1 MQPAV
6 LIRLRPTGPWRYGP
20 GEGGHDRIDTLYRS
34 DRLYSAIT
42 LSMKQLG
49 FLEEWLEATVRSG
62 SAAVAFTS
70 LFPFQGDTLFVPPPS
85 TLWPPPASLVT
96 TPSPVFLS
104 KIRWRVARFVP
115 LTLVESLLLGQ
126 NVLADQWAPDP
137 ESACLLRR
145 DRPNTPPFHVVVRS
159 SAAVDR
165 LSKSAVSVHNVA
177 CVEFEVGA
185 GLWTAVRYKNEQ
197 TQSAWGER
205 VEAAFRLLSDTGFG
219 GKRSSGW
226 GQTAPPEFQKG
237 DWPGL
242 LMPKLTRAQARAN
255 GALSGPQES
264 SLYWLL
270 SLYSPSSAD
279 EVDWESGAYEVTLR
293 GGRVDSSENS
303 GATKKHA
310 RMIAEGSVLAAAA
323 EPTGAAIEVAPDGF
337 AHPVYRSGL
346 ALALKLPTF
355 ELGANEGP
363 VEEPSDSEPPEV
375 AAQTETPTP
384 ADQFQ
389 TPAPAVLPDDPLPEP
404 EPDSVPDV
412 QPQETVPADESVED
426 IPNNEPNPEPE
437 PEEEHQDHSDEL

>member
-20 GEGGHDRIDTLYRS
+20 GEGGHDRVDTLFRS
-34 DRLYSAIT
+34 DRLYSAFT
-42 LSMKQLG
+42 LAMKQLG
-49 FLEEWLEATVRSG
+49 FLDEWLEATARSG

-165 LSKSAVSVHNVA
+165 LSKSTVSIHNVA

-185 GLWTAVRYKNEQ
+185 GLWTVARYQNEQ
-197 TQSAWGER
+197 AQSAWGER

-226 GQTAPPEFQKG
+226 GQTATPEFQKG

-242 LMPKLTRAQARAN
+242 LLPKLTRAQARLN
-255 GALSGPQES
+255 GALSGGEES

-270 SLYSPSSAD
+270 SLYSPSTAD
-279 EVDWESGAYEVTLR
+279 EIDWESGAYEVTLR

-310 RMIAEGSVLAAAA
+310 RMITEGSVLAVVA
-323 EPTGAAIEVAPDGF
+323 EPAGAAVDVAPDGF
-337 AHPVYRSGL
+337 AHPVYRSGV

-355 ELGANEGP
+355 EMGANGGP
-363 VEEPSDSEPPEV
+363 VEEPSDSEPPET
-375 AAQTETPTP
+375 AARIE
-384 ADQFQ
+384 

-404 EPDSVPDV
+404 ESGTETVTDSVPDA
-412 QPQETVPADESVED
+412 QPETTVPADESVED
-426 IPNNEPNPEPE
+426 IPSNDPNPEPR
-437 PEEEHQDHSDEL
+437 PEEEHQEHSDEL

>member
-6 LIRLRPTGPWRYGP
+6 LIRLRPSGPWRYGP
-20 GEGGHDRIDTLYRS
+20 GDGGHDRVDTLYRS
-34 DRLYSAIT
+34 DRLYSAVT
-42 LSMKQLG
+42 LAMKQLG
-49 FLEEWLEATVRSG
+49 FLDEWLETTVRSG
-62 SAAVAFTS
+62 SAGVAFTS

-145 DRPNTPPFHVVVRS
+145 DRPTTPPFHVVVRS

-165 LSKSAVSVHNVA
+165 LSKGAVSVHNVA

-185 GLWTAVRYKNEQ
+185 GLWTVVRYRNEQ
-197 TQSAWGER
+197 AQSAWGER

-226 GQTAPPEFQKG
+226 GQTATPEFQKG

-242 LMPKLTRAQARAN
+242 LLPKLTRAQARSN
-255 GALSGPQES
+255 GVLSGAEES

-279 EVDWESGAYEVTLR
+279 EIDWELGAYEITLR

-303 GATKKHA
+303 GATKKQA
-310 RMIAEGSVLAAAA
+310 RMIAEGSVLAVAA
-323 EPTGAAIEVAPDGF
+323 EPMGAALDVAPDGF
-337 AHPVYRSGL
+337 AHAVYRSGV
-346 ALALKLPTF
+346 ALALRLPTF

-363 VEEPSDSEPPEV
+363 VEEPSDSETPE
-375 AAQTETPTP
+375 AATQSETPV
-384 ADQFQ
+384 
-389 TPAPAVLPDDPLPEP
+389 PAVLPDDPLPEA
-404 EPDSVPDV
+404 EPGTETVSDSVPDV
-412 QPQETVPADESVED
+412 QPQEPATADESVED
-426 IPNNEPNPEPE
+426 IPNLEPE
-437 PEEEHQDHSDEL
+437 PEKEQQEHTDEL